1 MISPGSQQTFAAV
14 RYGSPAG
21 YYLGMRGVD
30 WTMWPSGTVTD
41 GTLTSTSTMQ
51 RIYAREQSS
60 NVWAS
65 VAVSGQT
72 TSEPSVAVTPSLVTV
87 APNAVVQFTANISS
101 GAAAQWGVISS
112 NGGTISTS
120 GTYTAPS
127 TPGVYVVGV
136 EPQGG
141 GLRFAVATII
151 VQ

>member
-1 MISPGSQQTFAAV
+1 
-14 RYGSPAG
+14 
-21 YYLGMRGVD
+21 
-30 WTMWPSGTVTD
+30 
-41 GTLTSTSTMQ
+41 MQ